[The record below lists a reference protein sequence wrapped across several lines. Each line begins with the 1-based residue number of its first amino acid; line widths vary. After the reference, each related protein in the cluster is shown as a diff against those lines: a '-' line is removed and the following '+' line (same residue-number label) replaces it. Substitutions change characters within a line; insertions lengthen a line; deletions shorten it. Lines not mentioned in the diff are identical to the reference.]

1 MTKLET
7 YPLTD
12 KVLSLLGKY
21 WIGDPCYVFSD
32 KDWSKL
38 CNLMFPDDGAGKDF
52 DDSNTVRV
60 VRRVDGAYAFLF
72 GTFSGD
78 GEYPARIGHVKIGS
92 LGVDA
97 GMLSVIPFELLKK
110 SGWGESKSYGII
122 LDFDGSP
129 NKMSVS
135 EGNFMYGKLVINTS
149 DDED

>member
-12 KVLSLLGKY
+12 KVLSLVGKY

-32 KDWSKL
+32 NDWSKL
-38 CNLMFPDDGAGKDF
+38 CDLIFPDGDATF
-52 DDSNTVRV
+52 DDSNNVRV
-60 VRRVDGAYAFLF
+60 VKVDDDYAFLF

-78 GEYPARIGHVKIGS
+78 GVYPARIDNVKIGS

-97 GMLSVIPFELLKK
+97 GMLSVIPVKLLKK
-110 SGWGESKSYGII
+110 YNWGESKRHGII
-122 LDFDGSP
+122 VDFDGSS

-135 EGNFMYGKLVINTS
+135 DGDFVYGKLVINTS
-149 DDED
+149 DD